1 MSYTFDM
8 ASSRVTS
15 PFTNY
20 NRKIMPNS
28 YVQSLF
34 VVVLTLV
41 MLVSQCECRD
51 TLLLASLN
59 TKTDQILFRMLQE
72 TNYLFKSS
80 RVINGK

>member
-1 MSYTFDM
+1 MTSHT
-8 ASSRVTS
+8 VTS
-15 PFTNY
+15 PFTTPNK
-20 NRKIMPNS
+20 KIMPNS
-28 YVQSLF
+28 FSQPLF
-34 VVVLTLV
+34 VVVLALV

-80 RVINGK
+80 RVINEK